1 MTDDLKARL
10 RGSCYLAFEDGT
22 NDYGSAPDAADRIEE
37 LEEAL
42 TPSQA
47 EVAAAYE
54 RAAVLA
60 DYFMQT
66 CMDQETNPEVLT
78 GYGRG
83 MYFCAKQYQTEIRAL
98 ATPDQTSALDAVRE
112 EARAQGMQPLI
123 DAASAV
129 VDAMNAPDKPWDLP
143 SRVLR
148 ELIDAIKGAKA

>member
-42 TPSQA
+42 THSQA

-66 CMDQETNPEVLT
+66 CMDQETDPEVLT

-98 ATPDQTSALDAVRE
+98 ATPDQTTALDTIRA
-112 EARAQGMQPLI
+112 EAREQGMR
-123 DAASAV
+123 DAAGIAYEAAHNTS
-129 VDAMNAPDKPWDLP
+129 DISKI
-143 SRVLR
+143 R
-148 ELIDAIKGAKA
+148 DAILAAITKGGA

>member
-10 RGSCYLAFEDGT
+10 RSFDPHTHELEVVDE
-22 NDYGSAPDAADRIEE
+22 AADRIEA
-37 LEEAL
+37 LESAL
-42 TPSQA
+42 TQSKA
-47 EVAAAYE
+47 EIAAAYE
-54 RAAVLA
+54 RAADVCFDPKYKA
-60 DYFMQT
+60 VTTSDWVSART
-66 CMDQETNPEVLT
+66 A
-78 GYGRG
+78 GY
-83 MYFCAKQYQTEIRAL
+83 IRAL
-98 ATPDQTSALDAVRE
+98 ATTDQTSALDTIRA